1 MNINCKITLKAL
13 ILSQKLCHSKSWT
26 HDIKKIQLFVWYN
39 NWGEVTLRLNLTNN
53 TWTANEG

>member
-39 NWGEVTLRLNLTNN
+39 NWSEVTLRLNLTNN
-53 TWTANEG
+53 VDCK